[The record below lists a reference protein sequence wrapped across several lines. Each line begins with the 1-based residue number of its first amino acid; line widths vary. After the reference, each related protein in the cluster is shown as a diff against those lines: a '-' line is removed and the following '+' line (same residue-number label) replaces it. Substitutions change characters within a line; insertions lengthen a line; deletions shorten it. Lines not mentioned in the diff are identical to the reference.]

1 MKKSVRILLIVSCVI
16 LLVCNVSMLK
26 KLKDEKNNTKAVD
39 NIINDKIVTVIK
51 AVMVI
56 KTVMITRII
65 MTIKAIQERYRR

>member
-1 MKKSVRILLIVSCVI
+1 
-16 LLVCNVSMLK
+16 MLK